1 MRALGALLVTLG
13 TFVLLATV
21 GIVLLTGWSI
31 GLGWLLTRLLPVF
44 TIFEAS
50 LLIMLASIAVA
61 YVGSQ
66 VMTTPVPGTELAEE
80 LENLDSSPIPSER
93 FFNSE
98 TDKTGEAVLRY
109 RLANSIYLDL
119 EDEPNVSRMMRRE
132 QLEELAVR
140 LTGLAVGMLKR
151 KNKQSGRI
159 GLTVAA
165 LTREMEKKGQKPYD
179 ADIMRVAIDAINE
192 QLFFDLDLIEIVRR
206 KRWDEPMPDWFL
218 S

>member
-31 GLGWLLTRLLPVF
+31 GLGWLLTQLLPVF
-44 TIFEAS
+44 NLFEAS

-61 YVGSQ
+61 YIGSQ
-66 VMTTPVPGTELAEE
+66 VMTTPVPSTDLAEG
-80 LENLDSSPIPSER
+80 LEDLDSSPIPSER

-98 TDKTGEAVLRY
+98 MDKTGEAVLRY
-109 RLANSIYLDL
+109 RLANGIYLDL
-119 EDEPNVSRMMRRE
+119 EDETDVSRMMRRE

-140 LTGLAVGMLKR
+140 LTDLAVGMLKR
-151 KNKQSGRI
+151 KGKQSGRI
-159 GLTVAA
+159 GLTVSA

-192 QLFFDLDLIEIVRR
+192 QLFFDLDLIEIVRQ